1 MHRMERDTDQLKSPA
16 IVWFRSDLRIADNEA
31 LSAASDHASLIP
43 VYIRETES
51 GARPLGAARQWWLH
65 HSLERLAADLEGLGT
80 PLILLSG
87 KPADLIRG
95 LVSETGAS
103 AVYWN
108 RRYDPALTDKDAAL
122 KAELQSDDLLAE
134 SFPGQLL
141 HEPTRLRTTSGTFYK
156 VYSPFWRAIE
166 GDIEDRPP
174 LDCPRKSEGLRR
186 HLEARIGKTRRL
198 EAAADQARLV
208 PRDKGGMDTR
218 RSRRTVNGWQNSWK
232 TGSRATPSVGT
243 CQGWTPHPVFRRTL
257 RTARSPRRRS
267 FEAMKD
273 ADANASI
280 RRSHHV
286 PQGSRLARV
295 LLASASQ
302 RAGTGDTESQ
312 FQIRRIPL
320 AQ

>member
-141 HEPTRLRTTSGTFYK
+141 HEPTRLRTTAEPSTRSTAPSGA
-156 VYSPFWRAIE
+156 P
-166 GDIEDRPP
+166 
-174 LDCPRKSEGLRR
+174 
-186 HLEARIGKTRRL
+186 
-198 EAAADQARLV
+198 
-208 PRDKGGMDTR
+208 
-218 RSRRTVNGWQNSWK
+218 
-232 TGSRATPSVGT
+232 
-243 CQGWTPHPVFRRTL
+243 
-257 RTARSPRRRS
+257 
-267 FEAMKD
+267 
-273 ADANASI
+273 
-280 RRSHHV
+280 
-286 PQGSRLARV
+286 
-295 LLASASQ
+295 
-302 RAGTGDTESQ
+302 
-312 FQIRRIPL
+312 
-320 AQ
+320 